1 MSFNPFHQFEI
12 HPILNLSLDGYDIS
26 LTNSSL
32 FMLLAVFLVSSFFY
46 FAGRRATI
54 VPGKLQ
60 NMAEITIKFVD
71 DMLYESAGSK
81 AKPFFPFIFTLFTF
95 LLALN
100 LCGMLPYGFS
110 VTSHIAFNFAV
121 AAFFFILVTITGFVR
136 HGFGFLSLFLPS
148 GAPLFI
154 APLLIVIE
162 FFSFISRPISLSIRL
177 AGNMIAGHV
186 LLGVLGSFVVM
197 MGVYG
202 IIPMPFMVV
211 MVGFEFFVAILQ
223 AYIFTILTCVYL
235 NDAINLH

>member
-12 HPILNLSLDGYDIS
+12 HPIIKLSLAGYDIS
-26 LTNSSL
+26 FTNSAL
-32 FMLLAVFLVSSFFY
+32 FMMMAVLLVSSFFY
-46 FAGRRATI
+46 LAVRKATL

-60 NMAEITIKFVD
+60 SMAEITFQFID
-71 DMLYESAGSK
+71 NMLLESAGAK

-100 LCGMLPYGFS
+100 LCGMMPLGFS
-110 VTSHIAFNFAV
+110 VTSHIAVNFV
-121 AAFFFILVTITGFVR
+121 LAAFIFILVTVTGFVR
-136 HGFGFLSLFLPS
+136 HGLHFFSLFLPQ
-148 GAPLFI
+148 GAPMFI

-162 FFSFISRPISLSIRL
+162 FFSFLSRPVSLSIRL

-186 LLGVLGSFVVM
+186 LLGVLASFVVM
-197 MGVYG
+197 MGIGG
-202 IIPMPFMVV
+202 IIPMPFMVI